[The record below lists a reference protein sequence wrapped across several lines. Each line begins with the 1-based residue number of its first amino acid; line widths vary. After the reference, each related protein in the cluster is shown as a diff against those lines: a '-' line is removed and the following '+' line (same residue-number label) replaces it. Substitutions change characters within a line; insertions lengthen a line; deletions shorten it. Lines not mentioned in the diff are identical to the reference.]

1 MLEKQ
6 HRIRENSWIA
16 KIAARKLRSQR
27 VAIVLG
33 KTIHLFNTSTEEFL
47 RDRKWV
53 KHELCHI
60 RQFQR
65 YGYMGFIIRYLWE
78 SILHGYHDN
87 RFEQEARAAE
97 LGE

>member
-1 MLEKQ
+1 MKY
-6 HRIRENSWIA
+6 RIRENSWIA

-60 RQFQR
+60 RQFKL
-65 YGYMGFIIRYLWE
+65 YGYMGFIVRYLLE

-87 RFEQEARAAE
+87 KFEKEARAAAN
-97 LGE
+97 L